1 MMLQARIRISGAS
14 SGNSDYMTVLFI
26 IALRDFIIGTKMQTK
41 RFILSLIG
49 IVLSLSA
56 FAWDIRIGNTYYN
69 IISEEDRTVALT
81 YGEMPYS
88 GDFTVPETINYGK
101 TYKVVEISG
110 TAFIKSPNLRSLVIG
125 NNITSMPMRLSDKCP
140 LLKKVTLNCNEYLK
154 NANTPSKSLNLVFGD
169 QVEEYVFGNDVEKI
183 GNFLFFKCSKVKKV
197 TLGNSIKSI
206 GEQAFSECS
215 NLATITIPSTIQS
228 ISTIAFEYCTSLKSV
243 SIDSQTFLNQKFN
256 AQFSCKDYF
265 GEQVEKYTIGKNV
278 TSIGNYAFAGCNN
291 ITAYILNC
299 PSTCLF
305 GSNALS
311 GTSDYKIIVP
321 ALTTHSWTDNPMWD
335 TYGSHFTEPAFT
347 LHANEAPSYPS
358 TGYYTTFYNSHYAYI
373 LPNNVKAY
381 TAKLGRNEYDD
392 EVVMLTAIEGNILPK
407 GVAVLLYS
415 KTISNMLLT
424 PTDEEGNAPELNL
437 FRGVDVDT
445 EQYDTNY
452 MLSYGQYGLGSYKM
466 NPDMMLSAHK
476 AFLPVIEPLMMNAS
490 GLRMEFAK

>member
-1 MMLQARIRISGAS
+1 MLQARIRISGAS
-14 SGNSDYMTVLFI
+14 SGNSDYVTVLFI

-41 RFILSLIG
+41 RFFLSLIG

-56 FAWDIRIGNTYYN
+56 FAWDIRISNTFGITYYN
-69 IISEEDRTVALT
+69 IISETDQTVALT
-81 YGEMPYS
+81 NGEMPYS

-101 TYKVVEISG
+101 TYKVVEISA
-110 TAFIKSPNLRSLVIG
+110 TAFYFSSNLKSLVIG
-125 NNITSMPMRLSDKCP
+125 NNITSMPMRLQDRCP
-140 LLKKVTLNCNEYLK
+140 VLKKVTLKCNEYLK
-154 NANTPSKSLNLVFGD
+154 NSNSSSMSLNLLFGD
-169 QVEEYVFGNDVEKI
+169 QVEEYVFGNNVEQI
-183 GNFLFFKCSKVKKV
+183 GNFLLYKCSKVKKV

-206 GEQAFSECS
+206 GYEAFKDCVS
-215 NLATITIPSTIQS
+215 LTAIDIPSSVQE
-228 ISTIAFEYCTSLKSV
+228 ISTNAFEGCTSLKSV

-311 GTSDYKIIVP
+311 GKSNYKIIVP

-347 LHANEAPSYPS
+347 LHANEDPSYPS
-358 TGYYTTFYNSHYAYI
+358 AGYYTTFYNSHYAYI

-381 TAKLGRNEYDD
+381 TAKYDD
-392 EVVMLTAIEGNILPK
+392 EAVMLTAIEGNILPK

-437 FRGVDVDT
+437 FRGVDVNT
-445 EQYDTNY
+445 EQYDTIY
-452 MLSYGQYGLGSYKM
+452 MLSYGQNGLGFYKM